1 MEGPVS
7 FSFPSATAMEYYL
20 NEYVIPA
27 LGALVALAVAWVIAG
42 WVRRLIRNSL
52 KDTNF
57 DLTLTRFFS
66 NLAYYTI
73 LIFGVLSCLTLFGIG
88 VASFAALLAAA
99 GFAVGLALQ
108 GSLSNFAA
116 GVMLLIFRPF
126 KVGDMIEVAGAR
138 GKVHEIQLFT
148 TTLDTPDNR
157 RLTVPNGNVF
167 GDTIENE
174 TFHDTRRVDVAVG
187 TDYPADLDQTR
198 TVLLNAADGVEGR
211 LQDKEPVAYLDSL
224 GDSSISWSVRV
235 WANTEDYWAVRDRLT
250 KAVKDSLDEAGIG
263 IPYPQMDIHLDKLN

>member
-1 MEGPVS
+1 MQ
-7 FSFPSATAMEYYL
+7 YYL

-27 LGALVALAVAWVIAG
+27 LGALVFLAVAWVVAG
-42 WVRRLIRNSL
+42 WVRRLIRRSL
-52 KDTNF
+52 ERTKF

-66 NLAYYTI
+66 NLAYYAI
-73 LIFGVLSCLTLFGIG
+73 LIFGVLSCLTLFGFS
-88 VASFAALLAAA
+88 VASFAAVLAAV

-126 KVGDMIEVAGAR
+126 NVNDMIDVAGAR
-138 GKVHEIQLFT
+138 GRVHEIQLFT

-157 RLTVPNGNVF
+157 RLTVPNGNIF
-167 GDTIENE
+167 SDTIENE

-187 TDYPADLDQTR
+187 TDYPADLNQTR
-198 TVLLNAADGVEGR
+198 TVLLQAATGVAGR

-224 GDSSISWSVRV
+224 GDSSINWSVRV
-235 WANTEDYWAVRDRLT
+235 WANTKDYWAVRDRLT
-250 KAVKDSLDEAGIG
+250 QAVKDHLDEAGIG
-263 IPYPQMDIHLDKLN
+263 IPYPQMDVHLDRLD